1 MSNVAVIRPSSL
13 VIAEDAEF
21 VQVNRLKKGKA
32 VEKARHG
39 IAHGANVA
47 IVMAASSAGVRK
59 TLVNEADTIERDRL
73 AYNVANGID
82 YSEAWATVRGIANTT
97 EIADVEGGKIVRAA
111 WVELRK
117 SLMKARP
124 DANKTAQK
132 AIDAALQVWADI
144 QSRADELR
152 AAK

>member
-1 MSNVAVIRPSSL
+1 MSQVAIIRPASL
-13 VIAEDAEF
+13 SIAADAEF

-32 VEKARHG
+32 VDKARHG
-39 IAHGANVA
+39 IAYGANVA

-59 TLVNEADTIERDRL
+59 TLVNEADTLERERI
-73 AYNVANGID
+73 AYNVAHGVD

-97 EIADVEGGKIVRAA
+97 EIADVEGGKVVRAA
-111 WVELRK
+111 WLELRK

-132 AIDAALQVWADI
+132 AIDSALQVWADI
-144 QSRADELR
+144 QARADAIR
-152 AAK
+152 AA